1 MVNLVE
7 IVEESYIYENRPIFG
22 TKLQLMAGNKWI
34 ISAKL
39 WKNLIYMKTAP
50 FLGQNCSQ
58 FQEINGYQE
67 QVCRIISYI

>member
-34 ISAKL
+34 FDAKL

-50 FLGQNCSQ
+50 FLGQNCS
-58 FQEINGYQE
+58 
-67 QVCRIISYI
+67 